1 MTLLQYNMLIII
13 YFINLKDSFKTDFN
27 MRTLKKFSILVLI
40 LFIGVKVNAQ
50 KDFLGKWLS
59 PSKKGVVETY
69 IQGNK
74 LYGKLIWV
82 KDERKDIYN
91 ADKSLRNREVKGM
104 VMFNDF
110 SWEDGQWANG
120 KIYDPE
126 GGSTYSSKMWLSED
140 KQTLFV
146 RGYIGISIIGRTEKF
161 SKYLK

>member
-40 LFIGVKVNAQ
+40 LFIGVKANAQ

-74 LYGKLIWV
+74 LYGKLI
-82 KDERKDIYN
+82 
-91 ADKSLRNREVKGM
+91 
-104 VMFNDF
+104 
-110 SWEDGQWANG
+110 
-120 KIYDPE
+120 
-126 GGSTYSSKMWLSED
+126 
-140 KQTLFV
+140 
-146 RGYIGISIIGRTEKF
+146 
-161 SKYLK
+161 